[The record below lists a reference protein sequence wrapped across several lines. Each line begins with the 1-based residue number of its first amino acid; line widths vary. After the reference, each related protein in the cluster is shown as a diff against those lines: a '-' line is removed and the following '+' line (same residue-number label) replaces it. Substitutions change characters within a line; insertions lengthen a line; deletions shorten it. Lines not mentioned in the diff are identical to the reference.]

1 MELAKRLISAAVMI
15 AIVVASLLIGKI
27 TTFALVCAVEFMMM
41 FDVVNA
47 LRAGGYN
54 VSRLILLAAAVL
66 VMPAVYF
73 FSSEGYLLVCAL
85 AVTALAVYTVFNK
98 SHDFKG
104 MLAGFFAL
112 IYPLLP
118 GSMLIMIIVQDMNSD
133 GRFGMFL
140 LVGTVLCAC
149 LADAFA
155 YFGGRLFGKRKLCPD
170 ISPKKTVAGSIA
182 SFVGGTVGGVILM
195 LSATNLFTESGTF
208 LWVIIGLLC
217 GGFAQIGDLI
227 ASMLKRFCGI
237 KDYGKYIP
245 GHGGVM
251 DRMDSISICLFA
263 TVPLVHIFITEIL

>member
-15 AIVVASLLIGKI
+15 IIVVASLLIGKI
-27 TTFALVCAVEFMMM
+27 TTFALVCAIEFMMM

-47 LRAGGYN
+47 LNSGGYKVN
-54 VSRLILLAAAVL
+54 RIILLLAAILAI
-66 VMPAVYF
+66 PAVYVY
-73 FSSEGYLLVCAL
+73 SSVGYVLVCAV

-98 SHDFKG
+98 AHDFKG

-118 GSMLIMIIVQDMNSD
+118 GSMLIMIIVHDMKSD
-133 GRFGMFL
+133 GRFGMIL

-149 LADAFA
+149 LSDAFA
-155 YFGGRLFGKRKLCPD
+155 YFGGRLFGKRKLCPE

-182 SFVGGTVGGVILM
+182 SFVGGVVGGVIMALLTNM
-195 LSATNLFTESGTF
+195 LTEIGWIMW
-208 LWVIIGLLC
+208 LVIGLLC

-245 GHGGVM
+245 GHGGVV
-251 DRMDSISICLFA
+251 DRLDSISICLFA
-263 TVPLVHIFITEIL
+263 TVPLAHIFITEIL

>member
-15 AIVVASLLIGKI
+15 IIVVASLLIGKI
-27 TTFALVCAVEFMMM
+27 TTFALVCAIEFMMM

-47 LRAGGYN
+47 LNSGGYKVN
-54 VSRLILLAAAVL
+54 RIILLLAAILAI
-66 VMPAVYF
+66 PAVYVY
-73 FSSEGYLLVCAL
+73 SSVGYMLVCAV

-98 SHDFKG
+98 AHDFKG

-118 GSMLIMIIVQDMNSD
+118 GSMLIMIIVHDMKSD
-133 GRFGMFL
+133 GRFGMIL

-149 LADAFA
+149 LSDAFA
-155 YFGGRLFGKRKLCPD
+155 YFGGHLFGKRKLCPE

-182 SFVGGTVGGVILM
+182 SFAGGVVGGVIMALLTNM
-195 LSATNLFTESGTF
+195 LTEIGWIMW
-208 LWVIIGLLC
+208 LVIGLLC

-263 TVPLVHIFITEIL
+263 TVPLAHIFITEIL

>member
-15 AIVVASLLIGKI
+15 IIVVASLLIGEI

-47 LRAGGYN
+47 LRSCGYK
-54 VSRLILLAAAVL
+54 VSRVILLFAAIL

-73 FSSEGYLLVCAL
+73 YSSAGYVLTCAV
-85 AVTALAVYTVFNK
+85 AVTALAVHTVFNK
-98 SHDFKG
+98 THDFKG

-112 IYPLLP
+112 VYPLLP
-118 GSMLIMIIVQDMNSD
+118 GSMLIMIVVRDMKFD
-133 GRFGMFL
+133 GRFGMIL
-140 LVGTVLCAC
+140 LVGTALCAC
-149 LADAFA
+149 LSDAFA
-155 YFGGRLFGKRKLCPD
+155 YFGGRLFGKRKLCPE

-182 SFVGGTVGGVILM
+182 GFVGGAVGGVIMTL
-195 LSATNLFTESGTF
+195 LFSKTIGVGAVMW
-208 LWVIIGLLC
+208 LIIGILC

-263 TVPLVHIFITEIL
+263 TVPIAHIFIMEIL

>member
-15 AIVVASLLIGKI
+15 IIVVASLLIGKI
-27 TTFALVCAVEFMMM
+27 TTFALVCAIEFMMM

-47 LRAGGYN
+47 LNSGGYKVN
-54 VSRLILLAAAVL
+54 RIILLLAAILAI
-66 VMPAVYF
+66 PAVYVY
-73 FSSEGYLLVCAL
+73 SSVGYMLVCAV

-98 SHDFKG
+98 THDFKG
-104 MLAGFFAL
+104 LLAGFFAL

-118 GSMLIMIIVQDMNSD
+118 GRMLIMIIVHDMKSD
-133 GRFGMFL
+133 GRFGMIL

-149 LADAFA
+149 LSDAFA
-155 YFGGRLFGKRKLCPD
+155 YFGGHLFGKRKLCPE

-182 SFVGGTVGGVILM
+182 SFVGGVVGGVIMALITNM
-195 LSATNLFTESGTF
+195 LTEIGWIMW
-208 LWVIIGLLC
+208 LVIGLLC

-251 DRMDSISICLFA
+251 DRLDSISICLFA
-263 TVPLVHIFITEIL
+263 TVPLAHIFITEIL